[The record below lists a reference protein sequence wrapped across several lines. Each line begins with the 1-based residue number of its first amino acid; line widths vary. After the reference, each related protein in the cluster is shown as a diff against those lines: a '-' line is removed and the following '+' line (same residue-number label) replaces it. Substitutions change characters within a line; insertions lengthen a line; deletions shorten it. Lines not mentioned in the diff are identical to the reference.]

1 MAFAIR
7 DKALVVIQ
15 LSGGNDC
22 LNTVVPYTN
31 GLYYDFRPTVNIA
44 AEDVLPIM
52 MPSASIRA
60 WDPSNVCGMRGKS
73 RLSTASAIR
82 APIAP
87 TSGRWTSGTPLS
99 PRKLG
104 KRAG

>member
-1 MAFAIR
+1 MASAIR

-31 GLYYDFRPTVNIA
+31 GLYYDFRPRST
-44 AEDVLPIM
+44 LRPRMSCLSM

-60 WDPSNVCGMRGKS
+60 WDPSNACGMRGKS
-73 RLSTASAIR
+73 PLSTASAIHT
-82 APIAP
+82 PIAP
-87 TSGRWTSGTPLS
+87 TSGRWTFGTPLS
-99 PRKLG
+99 PRKSA